1 MFLLSLEIR
10 NTGDKTMN
18 FYYLA
23 QALNALVPNCAFGC
37 GDTYDSIEWYSTN
50 TKPLPTEQEV
60 VEKDAELKYQEEVNV
75 YQEKR
80 KLEYP
85 DWGDQLD
92 QIYHSGIDAWKT
104 DIKVIKDK
112 YPKQTMDATELQ
124 KRKDAAVFEMQ
135 KNKYI
140 KAVARLAQYELA
152 NGVKGV
158 VRTERVW
165 DSKNLL
171 YIDKDIIDYTIQP
184 LPLYVEN
191 VGRNPLVVQDETE
204 REAAQIVINN
214 TPQAVIDSINT

>member
-1 MFLLSLEIR
+1 
-10 NTGDKTMN
+10 MN
-18 FYYLA
+18 FYYIA
-23 QALNALVPNCAFGC
+23 QALNALVPDCAFGC

-124 KRKDAAVFEMQ
+124 KRKDAAIFKLQ
-135 KNKYI
+135 KRDYE
-140 KAVARLAQYELA
+140 KAVARLAQYELSA
-152 NGVKGV
+152 GLKDENG
-158 VRTERVW
+158 
-165 DSKNLL
+165 
-171 YIDKDIIDYTIQP
+171 DYVIEP
-184 LPLYVEN
+184 LPISIDDPN
-191 VGRNPLVVQDETE
+191 TGGTMRNPLVVQDEAE
-204 REAAQIVINN
+204 REAAQEVINK

>member
-1 MFLLSLEIR
+1 
-10 NTGDKTMN
+10 MN

-92 QIYHSGIDAWKT
+92 QIYHSGIDAWKK

-135 KNKYI
+135 KNNYI
-140 KAVARLAQYELA
+140 KATTRLAQYELA

-184 LPLYVEN
+184 LPIAVEKD
-191 VGRNPLVVQDETE
+191 GETIRNPLVVQDETE
-204 REAAQIVINN
+204 REAAQTVINN